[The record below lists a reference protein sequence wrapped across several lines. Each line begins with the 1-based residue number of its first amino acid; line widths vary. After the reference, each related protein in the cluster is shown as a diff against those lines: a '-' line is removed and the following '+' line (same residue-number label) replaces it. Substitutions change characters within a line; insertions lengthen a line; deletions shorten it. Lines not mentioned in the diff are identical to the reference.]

1 MNYLMWVDPGKSTG
15 VALFEYGEERPAELV
30 KAWQFD
36 GGLSGF
42 LGWWRDHT
50 YEHVEGTEVFLM
62 HDDWRAFL
70 DELAYVPGEIGE
82 VYGDDWHTFMRAG
95 SEKFTPLQNRGF
107 SLTQDSVEPLRIE
120 GAMVALGIIPEY
132 TPGSP
137 LWQRPS
143 EMYWV
148 PGRNA
153 AEKRKNQVAW
163 VKERFPELHLTG
175 KDVGAPDADDARSAL
190 WHGMVYLRKTH
201 LPSALNWFG
210 ESDEHRRRCD

>member
-1 MNYLMWVDPGKSTG
+1 MWVDPGKSTG

-42 LGWWRDHT
+42 LGWWRWLC
-50 YEHVEGTEVFLM
+50 E
-62 HDDWRAFL
+62 
-70 DELAYVPGEIGE
+70 P
-82 VYGDDWHTFMRAG
+82 DWHTFMLAG
-95 SEKFTPLQNRGF
+95 SEKFTPLQNKGF

-120 GAMVALGIIPEY
+120 GAMVALGIVPEY
-132 TPGSP
+132 TPDSP

-163 VKERFPELHLTG
+163 IKERFPELHLTG

-210 ESDEHRRRCD
+210 ESDEPRTCRD